1 MSTRPAY
8 GAQRVSWVAD
18 LGQIGDSGQSWHI
31 VRRDSDGTRF
41 LLQRWSPRP
50 GDRELDQIKET
61 YLRAFLDVEA
71 LDGGES
77 HFGFDES
84 EIWLMQALEGTP
96 LSKSW
101 HEYSLDQRKAFQLRL
116 SEELA
121 RSRYPRLLSAEAIGL
136 KPGRLMIPRVYGE
149 APWDQAQLWLSMPNP
164 EAPAT
169 VQRAPWDEPR
179 DLSEVR
185 GRALRGRSQE
195 LTYLK
200 SLMFGLTAPSPMERI
215 VILQG
220 EEGLGKENLAA
231 WSVAAAETDGL
242 WAHTLEPQ
250 HEEGPAAF
258 LDRLLQSLLQGT
270 EADLYAMKPQVARS
284 LSRVLGSYA
293 FLTGGRQ
300 LKGPEDQV
308 EPEELK
314 AALEAMDFANTLHPR
329 LIHLSGLRHASPD
342 MVLML
347 RDLIQRSHL
356 PWLLCVTSGAEGTR
370 LKPLLAPLKGDPAVA
385 AVHLNRLEDE
395 DLKQLLVD
403 ILGQGAVPEAV
414 QKELFHRS
422 LGNPG
427 LLQSLLELAQQDGS
441 LGWKD
446 GKWRFSGSIGQPMK
460 AHEDLVSQVLL
471 GRLQRLG
478 PASLAM
484 VRMLAL
490 SDQAQEPATLGRA
503 LALSPEPLEEA
514 LATVASSRLVLIQ
527 EGRSTVPDPK
537 LRELVI
543 SHTPQAELKRLAR
556 ALLGAMQEGGA
567 KPVLSVRLL
576 SLASDESTALAQ
588 VMLAIEQ
595 DPPPPLEAQRVVEQ
609 ALDLH
614 PAPAQ
619 QSRLHEFLADAWA
632 AGLPGGSLFTQ
643 ASGAQPPSQH
653 ALEALGLALVS
664 LEGLPETGGDGLR
677 LQRARLLRKKAM
689 QEIRLRMLP
698 QAFDSTQAAFECL
711 AEHPGHPE
719 QPRLRLALGKIYL
732 LQGFAGKGLRAL
744 EEGLQLLPGGKGQH
758 KDQVAIAL
766 ELGTA
771 LAAQCQF
778 QRAASMLQ
786 SAQRL
791 LEHDRDFR
799 GLVSVCIA
807 LGQSYAAQGQPEN
820 AHTVLREALH
830 SSRLQGDISLQAQ
843 CHLALGIFRST
854 QEWLGPALSHLDRAL
869 DRYLRLGDAAMT
881 THTKV
886 WKARTLAALGDT
898 IQAEHA
904 LLQALMAS
912 KQGVSPLEQ
921 GEQAFLQ
928 AEIAGYQSA
937 WKDAVRLY
945 KASAFL
951 FDSAGLLFRQRL
963 ALLRFLQSAA
973 HEAKENQA
981 RTGIPTDLEECW
993 TQLEMLKGLV
1003 EGSGSRWLEME
1014 WHRAHAL
1021 LLGCAEASDAVA
1033 FETLD
1038 AWGEVLAAG
1047 REMRFSAVVLEAS
1060 AQGADLLVKRGEKLG
1075 ARSRLQDAFPSLQ
1088 ELWTRI
1094 PESQENTFLGRPDM
1108 HQFKGTVESCGLR
1121 FILPDRVDPLA
1132 DWTPTQASIPP
1143 LGGPEGP

>member
-1 MSTRPAY
+1 
-8 GAQRVSWVAD
+8 VSAVAD
-18 LGQIGDSGQSWHI
+18 LGQVASSGLSWHV
-31 VRRDSDGTRF
+31 VRRDSDGLRF
-41 LLQRWSPRP
+41 LLQRWFPRP
-50 GDRELDQIKET
+50 GNRELDQIKET
-61 YLRAFLDVEA
+61 FLRAILDWEP

-84 EIWLMQALEGTP
+84 EIWLLQELEGTP
-96 LSKSW
+96 LSKGW
-101 HEYSLDQRKAFQLRL
+101 ADLARAQRKAFQSEL
-116 SEELA
+116 SEALG
-121 RSRYPRLLSAEAIGL
+121 RSRYPRLLSPEVIGL
-136 KPGRLMIPRVYGE
+136 KPGRMVIPRVYGE
-149 APWDQAQLWLSMPNP
+149 APWDQAQLWLSMPDP
-164 EAPAT
+164 APPAT
-169 VQRAPWDEPR
+169 PQPSPWTLPR
-179 DLSEVR
+179 DLSDAA
-185 GRALRGRSQE
+185 GRTLRGRGQE

-220 EEGLGKENLAA
+220 EEGLEKENLAD

-242 WAHTLEPQ
+242 WTHTLEPQ
-250 HEEGPAAF
+250 HDEGPAAF

-270 EADLYAMKPQVARS
+270 EADLYAMKPQVARG

-300 LKGPEDQV
+300 IKGPEDQV

-314 AALEAMDFANTLHPR
+314 AALEAMDFAKALHPR
-329 LIHLSGLRHASPD
+329 LIHLSSLRHAGTEVVQLLKELVQHS
-342 MVLML
+342 
-347 RDLIQRSHL
+347 RL
-356 PWLLCVTSGAEGTR
+356 PWLICITSGSEAAR
-370 LKPLLAPLKGDPAVA
+370 LKPLLAPFKGDASVA
-385 AVHLNRLEDE
+385 TALLNRLEDD
-395 DLKQLLVD
+395 DLKVLLAD
-403 ILGQGAVPEAV
+403 ILGPNAVPEPV
-414 QKELFHRS
+414 QRELFHRS

-427 LLQSLLELAQQDGS
+427 LLQSQLELAQQSGALS
-441 LGWKD
+441 WRD
-446 GKWRFSGSIGQPMK
+446 GKWRFSGSVGPTVK
-460 AHEDLVSQVLL
+460 AHEDLVNQVLL
-471 GRLQRLG
+471 GRLQRLT

-490 SDQAQEPATLGRA
+490 SDQAQDPSVLGRA

-514 LATVASSRLVLIQ
+514 LSVVAASRLAQVQ
-527 EGRSTVPDPK
+527 EGRATVPDPK
-537 LRELVI
+537 LREMVI

-556 ALLGAMQEGGA
+556 ALLAAMQENA
-567 KPVLSVRLL
+567 SKPILSVRLQ

-588 VMLAIEQ
+588 VMQAIEQ
-595 DPPPPLEAQRVVEQ
+595 NPPPPLEAQRVVEQ
-609 ALDLH
+609 ALELH

-632 AGLPGGSLFTQ
+632 TGLPGGTLFTQ
-643 ASGAQPPSQH
+643 SSGAQPPSQH
-653 ALEALGLALVS
+653 ALDALQHGLAA
-664 LEGLPETGGDGLR
+664 LEGLTDPGGDGLK
-677 LQRARLLRKKAM
+677 LQKARLLRKKAM

-698 QAFDSTQAAFECL
+698 QAFDSTQAALEHL
-711 AEHPGHPE
+711 AEHPQHPE

-732 LQGFAGKGLRAL
+732 LQGFAGKGLQAL

-771 LAAQCQF
+771 LAGQCQF

-869 DRYLRLGDAAMT
+869 DRYVRLGDQALT

-898 IQAEHA
+898 IQAEHT

-937 WKDAVRLY
+937 WRDAVRLY

-963 ALLRFLQSAA
+963 ALLRYLQSAA
-973 HEAKENQA
+973 QEAQESLTRHGK
-981 RTGIPTDLEECW
+981 PTDLEECW
-993 TQLEMLKGLV
+993 THLESLKGLV

-1021 LLGCAEASDAVA
+1021 LLDCAEASDAVA

-1038 AWGEVLAAG
+1038 AWGEVLAAA
-1047 REMRFSAVVLEAS
+1047 REMRFSANVLEAS
-1060 AQGADLLVKRGEKLG
+1060 AQGASLLVRRGEKLG
-1075 ARSRLQDAFPSLQ
+1075 ARSRLQDAFPSFQ
-1088 ELWTRI
+1088 DLWTRI
-1094 PESQENTFLGRPDM
+1094 PESQETAFLGRPDM
-1108 HQFKGTVESCGLR
+1108 HRFRSVVESCGLR
-1121 FILPDRVDPLA
+1121 FILPDRADPLA

-1143 LGGPEGP
+1143 LGGIEG

>member
-8 GAQRVSWVAD
+8 GAQRVGWVAD
-18 LGQIGDSGQSWHI
+18 LGQVGDAGQSWH
-31 VRRDSDGTRF
+31 VVKRESDGVRF

-50 GDRELDQIKET
+50 GDRELDQIKES
-61 YLRAFLDVEA
+61 YLRAFLDREP

-84 EIWLMQALEGTP
+84 EVWLLQALEGTP
-96 LSKSW
+96 LSKVW
-101 HEYSLDQRKAFQLRL
+101 PDLTRDQRKAFQARL
-116 SEELA
+116 SEDLSK
-121 RSRYPRLLSAEAIGL
+121 SRYPRLLSPEVIGL
-136 KPGRLMIPRVYGE
+136 RHGRLAIPRVQGE
-149 APWDQAQLWLSMPNP
+149 APWDQAQLWLSMPDP
-164 EAPAT
+164 PPPDTAAP
-169 VQRAPWDEPR
+169 APWDLPR
-179 DLSEVR
+179 DLSDVRSRSLR
-185 GRALRGRSQE
+185 GRAQE

-200 SLMFGLTAPSPMERI
+200 SLMFGLTAPAPMERI

-231 WSVAAAETDGL
+231 WSVAAAETEGL
-242 WAHTLEPQ
+242 WVHALEPQ

-293 FLTGGRQ
+293 FLTGGRK
-300 LKGPEDQV
+300 LKGAEDQV

-314 AALEAMDFANTLHPR
+314 AALEAMDFAIALHPR
-329 LIHLSGLRHASPD
+329 LIHLPGLRHAGPD
-342 MVLML
+342 VVALL
-347 RDLIQRSHL
+347 RELIQRSRL
-356 PWLLCVTSGAEGTR
+356 PWLICITTGSEGSR
-370 LKPLLAPLKGDPAVA
+370 LKPLLAPLKGDAAVA

-395 DLKQLLVD
+395 DLRQLLSD
-403 ILGQGAVPEAV
+403 LLGPEAIPEAV
-414 QKELFHRS
+414 QRELIHRS

-427 LLQSLLELAQQDGS
+427 LLQSLLELAQQDGA
-441 LGWKD
+441 LAWRG
-446 GKWRFSGSIGQPMK
+446 GKWQFTGRLGKPVK
-460 AHEDLVSQVLL
+460 AHEDLVTQVLL
-471 GRLQRLG
+471 GRLQRLT
-478 PASLAM
+478 PAALAM
-484 VRMLAL
+484 TRMVAL
-490 SDQAQEPATLGRA
+490 SDHAQEPTVLGRA
-503 LALSPEPLEEA
+503 LALGPEPLEEA
-514 LATVASSRLVLIQ
+514 LSTVAASRLVQVQ
-527 EGRSTVPDPK
+527 EGRATVPDPR
-537 LRELVI
+537 LRELVV
-543 SHTPQAELKRLAR
+543 SHTPPAELKRLAR
-556 ALLGAMQEGGA
+556 ALLGAVQESVS
-567 KPVLSVRLL
+567 KPILSVRLQ

-609 ALDLH
+609 ALELN
-614 PAPAQ
+614 PTPIQ

-632 AGLPGGSLFTQ
+632 EGLPGGFLFTQ

-653 ALEALGLALVS
+653 ALEALQLALAS
-664 LEGLPETGGDGLR
+664 LEGVPDPGGDALR
-677 LQRARLLRKKAM
+677 LQKARLLRKKAM

-698 QAFDSTQAAFECL
+698 QAFDSTQAAFEWL
-711 AEHPGHPE
+711 SEHPNHPE

-771 LAAQCQF
+771 LAGQCQF
-778 QRAASMLQ
+778 QRAATMLQ

-807 LGQSYAAQGQPEN
+807 LGQSFAAQGQPEN

-869 DRYLRLGDAAMT
+869 ERYQRLGDQALA
-881 THTKV
+881 THTRV

-898 IQAEHA
+898 VQAEHA

-928 AEIAGYQSA
+928 AEIAAYQSA

-963 ALLRFLQSAA
+963 SLLRFLQATA
-973 HEAKENQA
+973 LEAQEGQL
-981 RTGIPTDLEECW
+981 RTGQPADLEEGW
-993 TQLEMLKGLV
+993 TQLESLKGLV

-1021 LLGCAEASDAVA
+1021 LLGCAEPSDAVA

-1038 AWGEVLAAG
+1038 AWGEALAAA

-1060 AQGADLLVKRGEKLG
+1060 ARGADLLVKRGEKLG
-1075 ARSRLQDAFPSLQ
+1075 ARSRLQDAFPSFQ

-1094 PESQENTFLGRPDM
+1094 PESQETAFLGRADM
-1108 HQFKGTVESCGLR
+1108 HRFRGVVEACGLR
-1121 FILPDRVDPLA
+1121 FILPERVDPLA

-1143 LGGPEGP
+1143 LGGAGEG